1 MRFNDFLKTV
11 LVNNFN
17 LINIDKSLLDKY
29 EIKVINNVIVEKQIF
44 ELKKII
50 FVCFKNTDNL
60 QFHLNNFHLL
70 FNPLYAFTFNNNG
83 YIVVNNDWKT
93 FIKYLNENNAKSI
106 IKHLIIS
113 VLCGLNQIS
122 KTIKD
127 KNFNSYNINDF
138 RININNDSKVQ
149 YKLYNTRINKTLIY
163 KPKYNIKYFGNNDK
177 LENNLGYE
185 TVAFYNFL
193 FSFYQYFKITKK
205 DKKDNVIFKIFTDYL
220 NILTKEDNF
229 KSLKNNNIQ
238 SYITEHKY
246 YETYEELLNLRFV
259 FKTIGYRFIKQL
271 RNIRKKDIM
280 KIKNMKNDSFNYRFN
295 MLGGQI
301 TEEIEDLYN
310 DVDNIEQINK
320 LQDYSNQNNNHLF
333 SNINE
338 KDNEI
343 LKEYE
348 EDNNVP
354 NSRYHIVK
362 IKKIDNVKDFVK
374 SVNKKDDFLDI
385 EKLKNNDNEILID
398 FETTEEDKPYVIKVK
413 PLKKI
418 ISKDNDIFNN
428 YLSIDPNK
436 LLPNKPIKEIDYS
449 LVNDKIDSILK
460 DFDVDT
466 TTIKKDIK
474 YNNNSDE
481 SLFNNINKW
490 IDNELIQ
497 FDTIQNKKEKKD
509 DNNLNVRDFLQDKE
523 YNVNV
528 ESQDTDAFDIRTDKK
543 KKKNILNDENK
554 IWFGID
560 DQDDNTKGGNENLLN
575 INNDIK
581 KVVDNMI
588 DSDKIDKIIESSSV
602 KNKRLNKLKSKKQSK
617 KENADNEEDEEKE
630 DDLTI
635 LNSIISSR
643 IDNDNDNDND
653 EDEKLTNA
661 ELYKKYWLD
670 NDDKNN
676 ENPKGG
682 INGEQRNDRQYD
694 NRQFKKNN
702 ENRNNN
708 NNNQNFNKH
717 NNQQFKHNNGQN
729 YNQNFNKQQNY
740 KPQYKKPDNEVITRS
755 YNEPAY
761 KLDFENDLERQKT
774 INIMNDLKKDKE
786 QTFGKLMGKTFIT
799 KGKYYGLYQNQ
810 YGEIGNEFHPYK
822 ERLNTFYIEDLIP
835 PKFNVARFNFGDI
848 GQRIELVNYL
858 NDFILNKTKAKD
870 IDANSI
876 SSLFKVMKIIN
887 TYPEAY
893 KGNDKLLKYESKLNE
908 VRPDYVSFRSCYPL
922 KIENEEINCAA
933 NSTFINVKLYN
944 LTHGEYYLRN
954 KFKLLKHNDTH
965 EDKQDDNDNSI
976 YKDFKTIYERLTE
989 EDINVSAT
997 FREAKYY
1004 DYITKNIIESYVCP
1018 HFPLLIGYKVVKED
1032 TIDTEY
1038 IDHKSVPSYVIGLRK
1053 KDDKTNI
1060 QTYINSGGDQ
1070 YDYQINYNTPD
1081 TNNNTIIIADKDTGE
1096 EKEYVVKKSVFDK
1109 ITTRYGKFDNSF
1121 GPNDR
1126 MLIYYILKETNED
1139 IFKKNILI
1147 KDPNTYT
1154 TKTLVLITENP
1165 GYSFDSWFKPEYIY
1179 ENNMRKMVD
1188 TGYKS
1193 LEEWKTIIFQ
1203 ILYTFQIINDRG
1215 ISIPNLSIDNL
1226 FVQHSNIDLNDNYYY
1241 SIYKI
1246 NNVSYYVPFYGDM
1259 IMFDLIHKDVINT
1272 DKQLILS

>member
-1 MRFNDFLKTV
+1 MRFNDFLKTI
-11 LVNNFN
+11 LVNDSN
-17 LINIDKSLLDKY
+17 LINVDKSLLDKY
-29 EIKVINNVIVEKQIF
+29 NIKVINNDIVEKQIF
-44 ELKKII
+44 ELKKIT
-50 FVCFKNTDNL
+50 FVCFKNIENL

-70 FNPLYAFTFNNNG
+70 FNPLYAFTFNNKG
-83 YIVVNNDWKT
+83 YIIIDNEWKT
-93 FIKYLNENNAKSI
+93 FTKYLTENNAKSI
-106 IKHLIIS
+106 IKHLIIT

-127 KNFNSYNINDF
+127 KYFYSYNINDF
-138 RININNDSKVQ
+138 RININSKSNVQ
-149 YKLYNTRINKTLIY
+149 YKLYNKKINKTLIY

-177 LENNLGYE
+177 LESNLGYE
-185 TVAFYNFL
+185 TIAFYNFL
-193 FSFYQYFKITKK
+193 FSVYQYFKLTKQ
-205 DKKDNVIFKIFTDYL
+205 DKKDNVAFKIFTDYL

-238 SYITEHKY
+238 TYITENKY
-246 YETYEELLNLRFV
+246 YATYEELLNLRFV

-280 KIKNMKNDSFNYRFN
+280 KIKNMKNESFKYRSN

-301 TEEIEDLYN
+301 TEEIEDLYK
-310 DVDNIEQINK
+310 DIDNIDQINK
-320 LQDYSNQNNNHLF
+320 LQDYSNQNNKFLF

-338 KDNEI
+338 QDNEI
-343 LKEYE
+343 LKEYD
-348 EDNNVP
+348 EDIDIP
-354 NSRYHIVK
+354 NSRYQIMKVK
-362 IKKIDNVKDFVK
+362 SIENANDFIK
-374 SVNKKDDFLDI
+374 SVNKKNNFLDI
-385 EKLKNNDNEILID
+385 EKLKNNDNEILIN
-398 FETTEEDKPYVIKVK
+398 FETTEENKPYLLHIK

-418 ISKDNDIFNN
+418 ISRDNDIFNN
-428 YLSIDPNK
+428 YLSFDPNK
-436 LLPNKPIKEIDYS
+436 LISKKPIKDIDYS
-449 LVNDKIDSILK
+449 LINDKMDSILEE
-460 DFDVDT
+460 FDIDT
-466 TTIKKDIK
+466 KTIKKDIK
-474 YNNNSDE
+474 YNKESDE

-497 FDTIQNKKEKKD
+497 FDTIQNDIKKKDNVKKKD
-509 DNNLNVRDFLQDKE
+509 DNNFSIQDFIKE
-523 YNVNV
+523 IDYDVKL
-528 ESQDTDAFDIRTDKK
+528 ESQDIDAFDIKTTK
-543 KKKNILNDENK
+543 KKKNNIINDENK

-560 DQDDNTKGGNENLLN
+560 DQDNNTMGGNESLLN
-575 INNDIK
+575 FDNDIK
-581 KVVDNMI
+581 RTVDNMI
-588 DSDKIDKIIESSSV
+588 DSDKIDKIIDSSNV
-602 KNKRLNKLKSKKQSK
+602 KNKRFKKLKNKKQK
-617 KENADNEEDEEKE
+617 KEILENSSDEDIKDDDVLTLLNHQDSNRDE
-630 DDLTI
+630 DD
-635 LNSIISSR
+635 
-643 IDNDNDNDND
+643 
-653 EDEKLTNA
+653 KLTNI

-670 NDDKNN
+670 NDKDK

-682 INGEQRNDRQYD
+682 INGEQRNDKQY
-694 NRQFKKNN
+694 NNHQFKKGN
-702 ENRNNN
+702 ENRN
-708 NNNQNFNKH
+708 NNNQNFNKQ
-717 NNQQFKHNNGQN
+717 NNQQFKQNNGQN
-729 YNQNFNKQQNY
+729 NNQNFNKQQNY

-761 KLDFENDLERQKT
+761 KIDFENKYERDKT
-774 INIMNDLKKDKE
+774 LSIMNDFKKDKE
-786 QTFGKLMGKTFIT
+786 QTIGKLMGKTFIT

-810 YGEIGNEFHPYK
+810 YGEFGNEFYPYK
-822 ERLNTFYIEDLIP
+822 ERINTFYVEDLIP
-835 PKFNVARFNFGDI
+835 YKFNIAKFNFGDI
-848 GQRIELVNYL
+848 GQRLELVNYL
-858 NDFILNKTKAKD
+858 NDFLLCKTNAKD
-870 IDANSI
+870 INANSI

-954 KFKLLKHNDTH
+954 KFNLLKHNDTH
-965 EDKQDDNDNSI
+965 KDKQDDNDNSI

-989 EDINVSAT
+989 EDIKVSAV

-1004 DYITKNIIESYVCP
+1004 DYITKNIIESNVCP

-1032 TIDTEY
+1032 TVDTEY
-1038 IDHKSVPSYVIGLRK
+1038 INHKSVPSYVIGLKK
-1053 KDDKTNI
+1053 KDEDTNI
-1060 QTYINSGGDQ
+1060 QTYINSGGDN
-1070 YDYQINYNTPD
+1070 YDYQINYDTPD
-1081 TNNNTIIIADKDTGE
+1081 TNSNTIIIADRDTGE
-1096 EKEYVVKKSVFDK
+1096 EKEYVIKKSVFDK
-1109 ITTRYGKFDNSF
+1109 ITTNYGEFDGKYESK
-1121 GPNDR
+1121 DK
-1126 MLIYYILKETNED
+1126 MLIYYILKETNKD

-1179 ENNMRKMVD
+1179 ENNMRKMID

-1203 ILYTFQIINDRG
+1203 ILYTFQIMNDRG
-1215 ISIPNLSIDNL
+1215 INIPNLSIDNL
-1226 FVQHSNIDLNDNYYY
+1226 FIQHSNIDLNDNYYY

>member
-11 LVNNFN
+11 LVNNSN

-29 EIKVINNVIVEKQIF
+29 DIKIINNVIVEKQIF

-60 QFHLNNFHLL
+60 LFHLNNFHLL

-83 YIVVNNDWKT
+83 YIIVNNDWKT

-205 DKKDNVIFKIFTDYL
+205 DKKDNVIFKIFIDYL

-229 KSLKNNNIQ
+229 KSLKNSNIH

-280 KIKNMKNDSFNYRFN
+280 KIKNMKNDSFNYRSN

-301 TEEIEDLYN
+301 TEEIEDLYK
-310 DVDNIEQINK
+310 DIDNVEQINK
-320 LQDYSNQNNNHLF
+320 LLDYSNQNNNLLF

-338 KDNEI
+338 QDNKI
-343 LKEYE
+343 LREYD

-354 NSRYHIVK
+354 NSRYKLMK
-362 IKKIDNVKDFVK
+362 IKEIKDVKDFMK
-374 SVNKKDDFLDI
+374 SVNKKDYFMDI
-385 EKLKNNDNEILID
+385 EKLKDNDNKILIN
-398 FETTEEDKPYVIKVK
+398 FETSEENKPYVLKVK
-413 PLKKI
+413 PLKM

-436 LLPNKPIKEIDYS
+436 LLPNEPIKEIDYS

-466 TTIKKDIK
+466 KTIKEDIK
-474 YNNNSDE
+474 YNNKSDE

-490 IDNELIQ
+490 IDKELIQ
-497 FDTIQNKKEKKD
+497 FDTIQDKKEKKD
-509 DNNLNVRDFLQDKE
+509 DNDLKVRDFIKDKE
-523 YNVNV
+523 YKVDV
-528 ESQDTDAFDIRTDKK
+528 ESQNDDALDIRTDKK
-543 KKKNILNDENK
+543 KKKNIINDQNK

-560 DQDDNTKGGNENLLN
+560 NQEDNTKGGNESLLN

-581 KVVDNMI
+581 KTVDNMI

-602 KNKRLNKLKSKKQSK
+602 KNKRFNKLKSKKRSK
-617 KENADNEEDEEKE
+617 KISESSDDDEKEEDYIDDE
-630 DDLTI
+630 DDLIT
-635 LNSIISSR
+635 LNSVISSR
-643 IDNDNDNDND
+643 IDNDNDNDYKD
-653 EDEKLTNA
+653 SDKKLTNA
-661 ELYKKYWLD
+661 ELYKKYWL
-670 NDDKNN
+670 NNDKNN

-682 INGEQRNDRQYD
+682 INEEQRNDRQFG
-694 NRQFKKNN
+694 NQQFRK
-702 ENRNNN
+702 
-708 NNNQNFNKH
+708 
-717 NNQQFKHNNGQN
+717 NNQQFKYNKGQN
-729 YNQNFNKQQNY
+729 NNQNFNKQQNY
-740 KPQYKKPDNEVITRS
+740 KPQYKKEDNEVITRS

-761 KLDFENDLERQKT
+761 KLNFENDIERQKT
-774 INIMNDLKKDKE
+774 NDIINGLKKDRE
-786 QTFGKLMGKTFIT
+786 QTISKLMGKTFIT

-810 YGEIGNEFHPYK
+810 YGEIGNEFYPYK
-822 ERLNTFYIEDLIP
+822 ERLNTFYVEDLIP
-835 PKFNVARFNFGDI
+835 PKFNIARFNFGDI
-848 GQRIELVNYL
+848 GQRLELVNYL
-858 NDFILNKTKAKD
+858 NDFLLCKTNAKD
-870 IDANSI
+870 INANSI

-908 VRPDYVSFRSCYPL
+908 IRPDYVSFRSCYPL
-922 KIENEEINCAA
+922 KIENEQINCAV

-954 KFKLLKHNDTH
+954 KFNLLKHNKT
-965 EDKQDDNDNSI
+965 ENDKQNNNNNDNKDESI
-976 YKDFKTIYERLTE
+976 YKDFKIIYDNLTE
-989 EDINVSAT
+989 NDINVSAV

-1038 IDHKSVPSYVIGLRK
+1038 IDHKSVPSYVIGLKK
-1053 KDDKTNI
+1053 KDENTNI
-1060 QTYINSGGDQ
+1060 QTFINSGGDH
-1070 YDYQINYNTPD
+1070 YNYQLLLNTPD
-1081 TNNNTIIIADKDTGE
+1081 MNSIKIILTDKDTNQQNDV
-1096 EKEYVVKKSVFDK
+1096 VVKKSVFDT
-1109 ITTRYGKFDNSF
+1109 ITNTYGNFIGNN
-1121 GPNDR
+1121 GPKDR
-1126 MLIYYILKETNED
+1126 MLIYYILKETNNN
-1139 IFKKNILI
+1139 IFKNNVLI

-1179 ENNMRKMVD
+1179 ENNMRKMID

-1215 ISIPNLSIDNL
+1215 INIPNLSVDNL

-1272 DKQLILS
+1272 NEQLILS